1 MKKPDYGRRLAGLRQ
16 ALAGRGLDGAL
27 VSSLNDIYYYT
38 GKALSRGDLGFLLVT
53 RMSRTLFV
61 SGLDNELEGPGVRVM
76 EGLKSLRRELRGAGR
91 LGYDEG
97 NLSVSLFRKIRTGS
111 WKPFSGGIKSQRM
124 VKDRYEIGQMR
135 EAARATLKVV
145 GSLRVGGKS
154 EFQVETEIIHKM
166 RLLGKTPA
174 FDPLVAGGRN
184 SAFVHHIPGQARIPR
199 GLVIVDSGACHG
211 HYNADITRMFP
222 IRPNPREER
231 MLEECRGVQ
240 EELIDMARPG
250 VSFSSIQEG
259 YQKALKS
266 LGYPVMHSFG
276 HGLGLNVHEGP
287 SGRDVLEKGMVITVE
302 PGLYKKGL
310 GGCRVE
316 DMVLVDERPV
326 VLSI

>member
-1 MKKPDYGRRLAGLRQ
+1 MKPDYRRRLAGLRQ
-16 ALAGRGLDGAL
+16 ALAGSGLDGAL

-53 RMSRTLFV
+53 RKARTLFV

-76 EGLKSLRRELRGAGR
+76 DDLKSLRRELGGAGR

-97 NLSVSLFRKIRTGS
+97 NLSVSLFRKLRTGY
-111 WKPFSGGIKSQRM
+111 WKPFSMGIKSQRM
-124 VKDRYEIGQMR
+124 VKDRYEIGQLR

-145 GSLRVGGKS
+145 NSLGVRGET
-154 EFQVETEIIHKM
+154 EFQVGTEIIHRT

-184 SAFVHHIPGQARIPR
+184 SAFVHHIPGRSMISR

-211 HYNADITRMFP
+211 HYNADITRMFAV
-222 IRPNPREER
+222 NPTPMEEGMLDKCRE
-231 MLEECRGVQ
+231 LQG
-240 EELIDMARPG
+240 ELIDMARPG
-250 VSFSSIQEG
+250 VSFRSIQEA
-259 YQKALKS
+259 YQKALKT

-276 HGLGLNVHEGP
+276 HGLGLSVHERP

-316 DMVLVDERPV
+316 DMVLIDERPV
-326 VLSI
+326 VLSR